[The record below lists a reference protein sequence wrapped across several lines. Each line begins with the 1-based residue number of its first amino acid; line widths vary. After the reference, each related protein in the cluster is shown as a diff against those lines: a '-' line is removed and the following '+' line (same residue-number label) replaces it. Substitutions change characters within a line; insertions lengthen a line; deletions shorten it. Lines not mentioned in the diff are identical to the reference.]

1 VYGCGAKTVVM
12 GAKVE
17 KEKRSRKVTRKKE
30 VTGGLMGGRAVSDS
44 QQRYVCDTR
53 ERCPFPTFTVGRGR
67 GLNAVRECE
76 QRESQKRN
84 GKKK

>member
-17 KEKRSRKVTRKKE
+17 EEKRSRRVMRKKG

-53 ERCPFPTFTVGRGR
+53 ERRPFPTFTVGRRR
-67 GLNAVRECE
+67 GVSAVARV
-76 QRESQKRN
+76 
-84 GKKK
+84 